1 MSWQFLSVNRHS
13 KLFYK
18 QGQFQNEF
26 HCEKCEYKSSSKT
39 LLNNHKTYQHKN
51 EKEIS
56 HIEDKTS
63 TRDQIE
69 NETETKIR
77 KRFTCEVCTFKSTN
91 ENSLKMHINTN
102 HAQENKIRA
111 SKTDNKRKST
121 RIQCEMC
128 DNKFN
133 KKETFEK
140 HMKIVHQKPRRN
152 ETENEVGKLKESI
165 TSRKSIN
172 SNKIIKEN
180 EVNLRAT
187 ATRKKESQ

>member
-1 MSWQFLSVNRHS
+1 MSVNRLFNIKIPIKPVSSINSVFVLQIIFSWIPTMPVSLTIFSWPLNKSFSLSWQFLSVNRHS

-102 HAQENKIRA
+102 HTQENK
-111 SKTDNKRKST
+111 KRNQS
-121 RIQCEMC
+121 
-128 DNKFN
+128 
-133 KKETFEK
+133 
-140 HMKIVHQKPRRN
+140 
-152 ETENEVGKLKESI
+152 
-165 TSRKSIN
+165 
-172 SNKIIKEN
+172 
-180 EVNLRAT
+180 
-187 ATRKKESQ
+187 